1 MSLPELSAAQA
12 RRAAQRAQGL
22 LGAVGARRR
31 GGVASMLESLGA
43 VQLDTISVL
52 ARSHEVVMYSRL
64 GPVGRDAIERAYW
77 SGARA
82 FEYWAHAACV
92 LPVEQW
98 PLFSFRRRWFRAR
111 GQRWHEVPAG
121 VGERVIERLRT
132 EGPLTSTELGGAKRG
147 GPWWDWSEVKVAVEW
162 LLDVGE
168 VVCTTRRGFRRVYD
182 LPERALP
189 ARVLEAPELD
199 DAECIRGLVE
209 ISGRALGVAT
219 AGDLAEYH
227 RLSRAAVS
235 GALGET
241 SLIPVRV
248 ADWRDPAWAHPT
260 ALATLEQ
267 RGRHRATL
275 LSPFDSLVWDRRRTL
290 RLFGF
295 EHRIEA
301 YVPAP
306 RRVHGYYAMPL
317 LAGGRL
323 AGRVDP
329 GREGRTLVAKQLTVA
344 PGAVQALAGAL
355 AEAAAWVGCE
365 SVAVRKVEPPELTA
379 SVRAALGEVAAP
391 LRGALEG

>member
-1 MSLPELSAAQA
+1 VSVPVVELSAAEGL
-12 RRAAQRAQGL
+12 RLSLRAQGL
-22 LGAVGARRR
+22 LGGAGRR
-31 GGVASMLESLGA
+31 GGVPAMLARLGA

-52 ARSHEVVMYSRL
+52 ARSHELVMYSRL
-64 GPVGRDAIERAYW
+64 GPVGREAVERAYW
-77 SGARA
+77 SDGRA

-98 PLFSFRRRWFRAR
+98 PLFAFRRRWYRAR
-111 GQRWHEVPAG
+111 GQRWHKVPEG
-121 VGERVIERLRT
+121 VGKKVLERLRV

-168 VVCTTRRGFRRVYD
+168 AVCTTRRGWRRVYD

-189 ARVLEAPELD
+189 PSVLSAAELS
-199 DAECIRGLVE
+199 DADCLRALVE

-219 AGDLAEYH
+219 TADLADYH
-227 RLSRAAVS
+227 RLRRAEVAAVV
-235 GALGET
+235 AQTTLV
-241 SLIPVRV
+241 PVRV
-248 ADWRDPAWAHPT
+248 AGWREPAWAHPS
-260 ALATLEQ
+260 ALAELPR
-267 RGRHRATL
+267 RGRHRTAL

-295 EHRIEA
+295 VHRLEA

-317 LAGGRL
+317 LVGGRL

-329 GREGRTLVAKQLTVA
+329 GREGRTLVAKRVSVGSA
-344 PGAVQALAGAL
+344 AVEAMALAL
-355 AEAAAWVGCE
+355 TEAAAWVGCDN
-365 SVAVRKVEPPELTA
+365 VAVRVVDPPELA
-379 SVRAALGEVAAP
+379 APLRAALG
-391 LRGALEG
+391 

>member
-1 MSLPELSAAQA
+1 VSVSVVELSAAEG
-12 RRAAQRAQGL
+12 RRLSLRAQGL
-22 LGAVGARRR
+22 LGGAGRR
-31 GGVASMLESLGA
+31 GGVPATLARLGA

-52 ARSHEVVMYSRL
+52 ARSHELVMYSRL
-64 GPVGRDAIERAYW
+64 GPVGREAVERAYW
-77 SGARA
+77 SDGRA

-98 PLFSFRRRWFRAR
+98 PLFAFRRRWYRAR
-111 GQRWHEVPAG
+111 GQRWHKVPEG
-121 VGERVIERLRT
+121 VGEKVLERLRV

-168 VVCTTRRGFRRVYD
+168 AVCTTRRGWRRVYD

-189 ARVLEAPELD
+189 ASVLSGHELSGAD
-199 DAECIRGLVE
+199 CVRALVE

-219 AGDLAEYH
+219 TADLAEYH
-227 RLSRAAVS
+227 RLRRADVAAVVS
-235 GALGET
+235 ET
-241 SLIPVRV
+241 TLVPARV
-248 ADWRDPAWAHPT
+248 AGWREPAWAHPS
-260 ALATLEQ
+260 ALAELSR
-267 RGRHRATL
+267 RGRHRVTL

-295 EHRIEA
+295 VHRLEA

-317 LAGGRL
+317 LVGGRL

-329 GREGRTLVAKQLTVA
+329 GREGRTLVAKRVSVGSDAVDAMAVALT
-344 PGAVQALAGAL
+344 
-355 AEAAAWVGCE
+355 EAAAWVGCDN
-365 SVAVRKVEPPELTA
+365 VAVRVVDPPEL
-379 SVRAALGEVAAP
+379 AAP
-391 LRGALEG
+391 LRTALG